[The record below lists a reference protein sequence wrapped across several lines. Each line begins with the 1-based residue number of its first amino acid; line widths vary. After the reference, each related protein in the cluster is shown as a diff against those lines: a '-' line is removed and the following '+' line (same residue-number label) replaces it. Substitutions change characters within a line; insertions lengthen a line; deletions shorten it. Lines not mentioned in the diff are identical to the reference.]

1 MPYQIGNTYGK
12 HNNHY
17 KGGRLTKE
25 QVAALAGLVP
35 TALNV
40 WKTILELPV
49 KPKGMSVQA
58 EVASKVL
65 NKFIADLSEQDVN
78 ITGADIIA
86 DFIKCV
92 EARSSKS
99 AEGLTPNTGDSGDNG
114 AVPK

>member
-1 MPYQIGNTYGK
+1 MPYQPGNTYGK
-12 HNNHY
+12 HNNHW

-25 QVAALAGLVP
+25 QQSELAKLVP
-35 TALNV
+35 TAINV
-40 WKTILELPV
+40 WKCILEMPV

-65 NKFIADLSEQDVN
+65 NKFVADLSEQDIN
-78 ITGADIIA
+78 LTGAEIIA

-92 EARSSKS
+92 EARSSKPP
-99 AEGLTPNTGDSGDNG
+99 EGLTPNTGDSGDNG